1 MIKNFIKSSFY
12 LIVFLITLYYLFNFT
27 HENDEFFIN
36 DQCEIIGNPKYLS
49 HCVKNSS
56 KSKSCNTGCQT
67 NYKVGDK
74 NVTSCCSPACC
85 KSSNST
91 STTKS
96 TDITT
101 TAKPIPKNNCYFC
114 NENDDNNS
122 IDTNSQIPT
131 PYSTNKKNKQQSPF
145 SLKFTGQSTKITTP
159 PASKTKPVPNVKVHN
174 NYYDVDLEIE
184 ASKNEINTND
194 LNIKNLIKDV
204 QSKIKKQIEET
215 TKTMTTK
222 PYQSKSF
229 KDTCTDVVFSGN
241 VVEGVSYPKMYF
253 RKENLKKLKNNRL
266 KYYYIN

>member
-1 MIKNFIKSSFY
+1 M
-12 LIVFLITLYYLFNFT
+12 ITLYYLFNFT

-56 KSKSCNTGCQT
+56 KSKTCDSGCQT

-74 NVTSCCSPACC
+74 NVTSCCSQSCC

-101 TAKPIPKNNCYFC
+101 TTVKPIPKNNCYFC
-114 NENDDNNS
+114 NENDDNGDNNS
-122 IDTNSQIPT
+122 IDTNSPTYSSDNKIPT

-145 SLKFTGQSTKITTP
+145 SLKFTGQSTKITTSP
-159 PASKTKPVPNVKVHN
+159 PTSKKKPVPNVKVHN

-215 TKTMTTK
+215 TKTITTK
-222 PYQSKSF
+222 PYQSESF